1 MPKISRFYGINGKN
15 RTIMIPRI
23 KHIETLDDYK
33 LLITFDDGLV
43 VCYDVRKDID
53 AVEDFKSL
61 ETVVGLW
68 QQVKLDSSRTCVYWN
83 DRFDIASDTIYEY
96 GKPVISI

>member
-1 MPKISRFYGINGKN
+1 
-15 RTIMIPRI
+15 MIPRI

-43 VCYDVRKDID
+43 VCYDVREDID
-53 AVEDFKSL
+53 AVKDFKSL

-83 DRFDIASDTIYEY
+83 DRIDIASDTIYEY

>member
-1 MPKISRFYGINGKN
+1 
-15 RTIMIPRI
+15 MIPRI

-43 VCYDVRKDID
+43 VCYDVREDID

-68 QQVKLDSSRTCVYWN
+68 KQVKLDSSRTCVYWN
-83 DRFDIASDTIYEY
+83 DRIDIASDTIYEY

>member
-1 MPKISRFYGINGKN
+1 
-15 RTIMIPRI
+15 MIPRI

-43 VCYDVRKDID
+43 VCYDVREDID

-83 DRFDIASDTIYEY
+83 DRIDIASDTIYEY
-96 GKPVISI
+96 GKLVISI

>member
-1 MPKISRFYGINGKN
+1 
-15 RTIMIPRI
+15 MIPRI
-23 KHIETLDDYK
+23 KHIELLDDYK

-43 VCYDVRKDID
+43 VCYDVREDID

-83 DRFDIASDTIYEY
+83 DRIDIASDTIYEY
-96 GKPVISI
+96 GKLVISI

>member
-1 MPKISRFYGINGKN
+1 
-15 RTIMIPRI
+15 MIPRI
-23 KHIETLDDYK
+23 KHIEPLDDYK

-43 VCYDVRKDID
+43 VCYDVGEDID

-83 DRFDIASDTIYEY
+83 DRIDIASDTIYEY
-96 GKPVISI
+96 GKLVISI